1 MIKHIVMWT
10 LKDEAEGADKS
21 ANALKMK
28 EMLEN
33 LADSIDFLKHIEV
46 GVEVFDSVPGCDVIL
61 YTEFEDREKLDAYQ
75 IHPLHLKC
83 VEFIKKVVTSRS
95 AVDYII

>member
-10 LKDEAEGADKS
+10 LKNEAEGADKA
-21 ANALKMK
+21 ANALKIK
-28 EMLEN
+28 KMLEA
-33 LADSIDFLKHIEV
+33 LASRIDFLKHIEV
-46 GVEVFDSVPGCDVIL
+46 SGDIFDSVPGCDVIL
-61 YTEFEDREKLDAYQ
+61 YTEFENREDLDAYQ